1 MIGYQNRNVTK
12 QKSVISGFKHTYRDD
27 FRVKSVES
35 ALGYTSIL
43 ADMSKVAY
51 PEDKGDRWEK
61 LSEKFA
67 SYTDSYWK
75 AFQDFDGT
83 TTAESDLRIRKFLAL
98 NYAQEKKEDTITLDV
113 SNVGDT
119 SWFILRTHNRKIE
132 KVNGGSYKK
141 IEDDA
146 WLIQTEKSHVTIK
159 LKSEDGMYY
168 R

>member
-1 MIGYQNRNVTK
+1 M
-12 QKSVISGFKHTYRDD
+12 ISGFKHTYCDD
-27 FRVKSVES
+27 FRMKSVES

-51 PEDKGDRWEK
+51 PESKNDRWEK

-67 SYTDSYWK
+67 TYTTSYWK
-75 AFQDFDGT
+75 DFEDFDGT
-83 TTAESDLRIRKFLAL
+83 TTAECDLRIRKFLAL
-98 NYAQEKKEDTITLDV
+98 NYEQEKKEDTITLDV

-119 SWFILRTHNRKIE
+119 SWFILRTHDRKIE

-141 IEDDA
+141 IEDDV

-159 LKSEDGMYY
+159 LKAEDGMYY
-168 R
+168 Y